1 MAEDG
6 EESDEIKEEYGK
18 RVDETLAGLREKLE
32 EARRAEGKPPLLGP
46 SQNIESSYEN
56 EASSRP
62 GVVVDMD
69 ASGLQRVTE
78 LQSALVASQEMVYQ
92 YHLLCR
98 STRTLI
104 LDLGLSLEVRA

>member
-46 SQNIESSYEN
+46 SQNIEFGDEN
-56 EASSRP
+56 EASSRA

-69 ASGLQRVTE
+69 ASGHTLGLQRVTE
-78 LQSALVASQEMVYQ
+78 LESALVASQEMV
-92 YHLLCR
+92 
-98 STRTLI
+98 
-104 LDLGLSLEVRA
+104 

>member
-1 MAEDG
+1 MAEDD

-46 SQNIESSYEN
+46 SQEIESGSEN
-56 EASSRP
+56 RASSRT

-69 ASGLQRVTE
+69 ASSVQRVTE
-78 LQSALVASQEMVYQ
+78 LESALVASQEMVYQ
-92 YHLLCR
+92 YRLLCR
-98 STRTLI
+98 SIRALT
-104 LDLGLSLEVRA
+104 LDLGFSLEVRA